1 MYIIM
6 NRFSTP
12 KRVNNLTPILCKL
25 DHFIIVQ
32 FFLKRSR
39 LQKEQSFYSEFS
51 LKDRPG
57 EH

>member
-1 MYIIM
+1 MYIIV

-12 KRVNNLTPILCKL
+12 KGVNNLTPILCKL

-32 FFLKRSR
+32 YFFHFLKRSR

-51 LKDRPG
+51 
-57 EH
+57 